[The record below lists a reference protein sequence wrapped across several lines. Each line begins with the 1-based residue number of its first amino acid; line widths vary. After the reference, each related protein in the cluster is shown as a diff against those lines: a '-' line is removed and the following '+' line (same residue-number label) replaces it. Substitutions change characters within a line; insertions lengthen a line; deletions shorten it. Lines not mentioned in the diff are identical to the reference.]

1 MRIAPFI
8 FSFLFILIAV
18 AIGGCLYVLGSWST
32 PGPLPE
38 EKEIIIPQGAS
49 VAKISSILSE
59 ENVIEQPLSFKIAAR
74 LLDKGSQL
82 KAGEYLFPEHISLL
96 DTLDKLHEGSVLSRY
111 VTIPEGLTSYQ
122 IVGLLNDTPHLT
134 DKITDIP
141 PEGSL
146 LPETYSFT
154 RGDSRLE
161 KIARMQ
167 EAMTKTLDEL
177 WESRAKE
184 LPFTTKEEAITLASI
199 VEKETGVP
207 SERARIA
214 GVFVNRLKAGIALQT
229 DPTVIYALTGGKPK
243 DNGYGP
249 IGRRLLRKDL
259 GYDSPYNTYK
269 YPGLPPGPICNP
281 GAAAIAATLNPEEH
295 DYIYFVA
302 DGTGGHVFSKTLD
315 EHNRNAA
322 KWRKIRAAQ

>member
-18 AIGGCLYVLGSWST
+18 AIGGGMYALASWKS
-32 PGPLPE
+32 PGPLSE

-49 VAKISSILSE
+49 VARISSILNE
-59 ENVIEQPLSFKIAAR
+59 ENVIDHPLSFKIAAR

-82 KAGEYLFPEHISLL
+82 KAGEYLFPAHSSVL
-96 DTLDKLHEGSVLSRY
+96 DTLDKLHEGSVLSRS

-122 IVGLLNDTPHLT
+122 IVGLINDTPHLT
-134 DKITDIP
+134 DEVTEIP

-154 RGDSRLE
+154 RGDSRQE
-161 KIARMQ
+161 KIKRMQ

-177 WESRAKE
+177 WENRAE
-184 LPFTTKEEAITLASI
+184 DLPFTTKEEAITLASI

-229 DPTVIYALTGGKPK
+229 DPTVIYALTGGKPE